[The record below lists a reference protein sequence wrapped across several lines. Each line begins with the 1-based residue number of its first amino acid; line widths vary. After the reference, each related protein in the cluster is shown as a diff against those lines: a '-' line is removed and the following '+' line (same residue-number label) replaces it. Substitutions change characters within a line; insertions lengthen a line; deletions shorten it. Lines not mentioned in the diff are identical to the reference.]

1 MLFIFNELFYIK
13 LTLKNE
19 TKGLKLNEAQIAE
32 LEQEFMETFETFTV
46 ILSLSKK

>member
-1 MLFIFNELFYIK
+1 MNYNK
-13 LTLKNE
+13 LKNE
-19 TKGLKLNEAQIAE
+19 AEGLKLNEAQIAE